1 MSKHHWVKIQITP
14 VHVVSDSSIS
24 DEPVVYS
31 SDDDEIEAAASV
43 QYGCLKCDEPLTSDT
58 VDADCEVPSIEKIDL
73 ANKEE

>member
-14 VHVVSDSSIS
+14 VHVLSDSSIS

-31 SDDDEIEAAASV
+31 SEDDEIEAAEAV

-58 VDADCEVPSIEKIDL
+58 VDADCEVTASTWIDQ
-73 ANKEE
+73 ASQEE